1 MSSDAYASIDLGKE
15 AKMRAFIMACLA
27 AIGLALGFAAVLFHF
42 QEPAAVAF
50 STSAVRL

>member
-1 MSSDAYASIDLGKE
+1 
-15 AKMRAFIMACLA
+15 MRTFIVSL
-27 AIGLALGFAAVLFHF
+27 LAAVLIAVGAGAVLSKF

>member
-1 MSSDAYASIDLGKE
+1 MSRKGIATIRTFLISCIA
-15 AKMRAFIMACLA
+15 
-27 AIGLALGFAAVLFHF
+27 AAVISIGAAVILHQY

>member
-1 MSSDAYASIDLGKE
+1 
-15 AKMRAFIMACLA
+15 MRVFIMACVAAA
-27 AIGLALGFAAVLFHF
+27 AIALGAAAVLYYF

>member
-1 MSSDAYASIDLGKE
+1 MN
-15 AKMRAFIMACLA
+15 MRTFIVSLIA
-27 AIGLALGFAAVLFHF
+27 AAVISVGAAAVLSRF

>member
-1 MSSDAYASIDLGKE
+1 
-15 AKMRAFIMACLA
+15 MRIFTVSLLA
-27 AIGLALGFAAVLFHF
+27 ALLIAVGAAAVLSKV

>member
-1 MSSDAYASIDLGKE
+1 
-15 AKMRAFIMACLA
+15 MRTFSLACVA
-27 AIGLALGFAAVLFHF
+27 AAVIATGAAVILYPL